1 MTILEAM
8 AAGKPVIATP
18 VGGVPELVSE
28 GETGLLVP
36 PRSPEKLAEAIGY
49 LLDNSNVARSMGMSG
64 RERVVEYFSEQ
75 TMLNQVMTMYREMAK
90 TI

>member
-36 PRSPEKLAEAIGY
+36 PRIPEKLAEAIGY
-49 LLDNSNVARSMGMSG
+49 LLRNSNIARGMGKSG
-64 RERVVEYFSEQ
+64 RERVEKHFSEQ
-75 TMLNQVMTMYREMAK
+75 TALNQVMTMYREMVK

>member
-1 MTILEAM
+1 M
-8 AAGKPVIATP
+8 IATP

>member
-49 LLDNSNVARSMGMSG
+49 LLGNSNVARSMGMSG